1 VSGLSPAAHPRQLLV
16 VRPEPGNAR
25 TVARLRA
32 GGGMVASSPLFTPA
46 PIAWTPPE
54 SAGFD
59 ALLVTSANAV
69 RLAGAGLARLAT
81 LPVIAVGTESAAVAR
96 AAGLHVAAT
105 GDGGVAEALAAARI
119 AGLTRPL
126 HLAGREHID
135 SGHPTVIVYASADV
149 ATDAAAFA
157 SAAAGCIVLLHSV
170 RAARRVADLIGM
182 TRDTVGIVALS
193 PAILAA
199 AGGGWAVADAAATPR
214 DDALCDLALA
224 RAIDPAAGGGDKRP

>member
-1 VSGLSPAAHPRQLLV
+1 MSPHGLLV

-32 GGGMVASSPLFTPA
+32 GGGTVTGWPLFA
-46 PIAWTPPE
+46 AAAIDWTPPDPTD
-54 SAGFD
+54 FD

-69 RLAGAGLARLAT
+69 RLAGGGLARLAP
-81 LPVIAVGTESAAVAR
+81 LPVIAVGAESAAVAR
-96 AAGLHVAAT
+96 GAGLRVAAT
-105 GDGGVAEALAAARI
+105 GDGGVAEALAAAQA

-149 ATDAAAFA
+149 KTDAADFA
-157 SAAAGCIVLLHSV
+157 AAAAGRIILLHSV
-170 RAARRVADLIGM
+170 RAAGRVADLIGPA
-182 TRDTVGIVALS
+182 RAGIGIAALS
-193 PAILAA
+193 PAVRDA
-199 AGGGWAVADAAATPR
+199 AGGGWAFAGAAATPR
-214 DDALCDLALA
+214 DAALCDLALA